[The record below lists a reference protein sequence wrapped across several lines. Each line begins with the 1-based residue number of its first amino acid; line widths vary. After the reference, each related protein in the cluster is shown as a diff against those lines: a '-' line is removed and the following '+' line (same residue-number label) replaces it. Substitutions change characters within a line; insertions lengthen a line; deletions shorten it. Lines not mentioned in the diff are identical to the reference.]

1 MTNITLE
8 GTYDDY
14 ILNKIYNTITDL
26 STISLFVEINK
37 DKFEEIINREFN
49 NLNDFDT
56 LEDISYAYSKST
68 NNLEP
73 YIVKALIS
81 PDVAVVYSINNIND
95 KSSTDKD
102 FNYEKDSILNA
113 TSFKFYFKHKNI
125 NKIKSIISEL
135 KENIHTHEIKN
146 RFYTIGADN
155 GNFVLNSEKV
165 NTIDINLEL
174 NYGNKFLST
183 HEDMYDVLKNQ
194 YKGLILLYG
203 ESGTGKTS
211 YIRYL
216 ISLLCDHKTIIY
228 VPSYMIEQIANP
240 EFISFIQRFKE
251 SILILEDAEFA
262 LQSRGEEYGA
272 QAVSNLLNIT
282 DGLLNDVTKIQVIAT
297 FNMDKKNIDKALLRP
312 GRLLK
317 ECKFDKLSVDD
328 AKAVAKHLNKDMV
341 ITTNMTLAEIYSG
354 KNPVK
359 KAKKRIGI
367 KEDE

>member
-1 MTNITLE
+1 MVNTGHTIFE
-8 GTYDDY
+8 STYDDY
-14 ILNKIYNTITDL
+14 LLNKIYTTIDDFSL
-26 STISLFVEINK
+26 ISLYLEINK
-37 DKFEEIINREFN
+37 TKFEEIINREFSN
-49 NLNDFDT
+49 FSVYENTDY
-56 LEDISYAYSKST
+56 IYSKST

-73 YIVKALIS
+73 YTVKALIS
-81 PDVAVVYSINNIND
+81 TDCAVLYGINNINE
-95 KSSTDKD
+95 KSATDKD
-102 FNYEKDSILNA
+102 FNFETDAIMNVN
-113 TSFKFYFKHKNI
+113 SFKFYFKHEHTD
-125 NKIKSIISEL
+125 KIKKIVNEL
-135 KENIHTHEIKN
+135 KQHVHTQVFKN
-146 RFYTIGADN
+146 RFYTIGADSS
-155 GNFVLNSEKV
+155 GFVLNTENV
-165 NTIDINLEL
+165 NTVDINLEL
-174 NYGNKFLST
+174 NYGSKFVPV
-183 HEDMYDVLKNQ
+183 HNEIYDVLKTQ

-317 ECKFDKLSVDD
+317 ECKFDKLSIEE
-328 AKAVAKHLNKDMV
+328 AKAVAKNLNKD
-341 ITTNMTLAEIYSG
+341 ITITADMTLAEIYSG
-354 KNPVK
+354 KPPHK

-367 KEDE
+367 KED